1 MLRRAKFA
9 GAPELS
15 EESNLQI
22 TSMADIFIIVLVF
35 LLKTNING
43 VSSLAADR
51 DLKLPEAQATTA
63 YQDALQVEI
72 RREGVLVDQKIAST
86 LHNFSF
92 GKAYGNR
99 GDDLA
104 DLSPVGIPAGIN
116 EEIYQAL
123 LRNRH
128 QKGVSPDETRILLLA
143 DERTPYATLNAVM
156 GSAAAAG
163 YVDLQLA
170 VVAR

>member
-1 MLRRAKFA
+1 MLRRTKFA

-15 EESNLQI
+15 EEASLQI

-35 LLKTNING
+35 LLKTNISG

-51 DLKLPEAQATTA
+51 DLVLPEAKSQVA

-72 RREGVLVDQKIAST
+72 RREGVLVDQKLATT
-86 LHNFSF
+86 LHGFSF
-92 GKAYGNR
+92 GHR
-99 GDDLA
+99 GDDLS
-104 DLSPVGIPAGIN
+104 DIGPN
-116 EEIYQAL
+116 EEIYRAL
-123 LRNRH
+123 I
-128 QKGVSPDETRILLLA
+128 KGRTQNQVKSEETRILLLA

-156 GSAAAAG
+156 ESAAAAG

-170 VVAR
+170 VVTR